1 MIRKM
6 HTKEDLDSYT
16 IDVRNDN
23 VEGALRLLKKR
34 IQKDGLMFELKKRE
48 HYVKPS
54 EKRRMKKAAAIIR
67 QKKTQAKKG
76 MSKGNYRK

>member
-1 MIRKM
+1 MIKKT

-54 EKRRMKKAAAIIR
+54 EKRRMKKSR
-67 QKKTQAKKG
+67 CDYTTKKDTTQKKV
-76 MSKGNYRK
+76 

>member
-1 MIRKM
+1 MIKKT

-34 IQKDGLMFELKKRE
+34 IQK
-48 HYVKPS
+48 
-54 EKRRMKKAAAIIR
+54 INI
-67 QKKTQAKKG
+67 
-76 MSKGNYRK
+76 